1 MIRKKLTR
9 GVVVL
14 HKNLSEIGEELR
26 DRDMHVITY
35 DSKMDMGVL
44 KHDYL
49 PGRILITTKPADFVW
64 DASSYCYGI
73 LDISKIK
80 TKNPKTIA
88 SLISKVMARYKL
100 WERSKRSGWIMVLN
114 NQGTGKIRA
123 LED

>member
-14 HKNLSEIGEELR
+14 HENLSEIGDELR
-26 DRDMHVITY
+26 DRDISVIIY
-35 DSKMDMGVL
+35 VSAMDIDVL

-73 LDISKIK
+73 LDIRKIK
-80 TKNPKTIA
+80 TKDPLTIA

-114 NQGTGKIRA
+114 DQGTGKIRA